1 MVEPSRTQVKVCH
14 FVFNRTLN
22 FIKEKN
28 GVPSKYERKNS
39 MSFFFFIFF
48 LLAGKT
54 SCLKDRGAASPTN

>member
-1 MVEPSRTQVKVCH
+1 MVEPSRTHVKVCH

-39 MSFFFFIFF
+39 MSFFFW
-48 LLAGKT
+48 LAGKT